1 MWEVLLLKPADGKH
15 VITIH
20 IIGQN
25 LVTQPWLTVRAM
37 GNATWVSRKMGKQT
51 QWRTRSLCC
60 ILLNQ
65 FPSSFPTP
73 CLLQR
78 TKIIAV
84 LGCTQPLPQTSMLQV
99 FFYIKL
105 EAPCMKFMQEQAL
118 TTPVASQHHPSP
130 TGYSRRWF
138 QKVVPPS
145 GPVSYQ
151 LFIIQ
156 DSLLPIYC
164 HMMLEICYQKQNTSL
179 TNEFIYLHQ
188 TALQL
193 C

>member
-1 MWEVLLLKPADGKH
+1 MP
-15 VITIH
+15 
-20 IIGQN
+20 
-25 LVTQPWLTVRAM
+25 
-37 GNATWVSRKMGKQT
+37 
-51 QWRTRSLCC
+51 
-60 ILLNQ
+60 
-65 FPSSFPTP
+65 
-73 CLLQR
+73 
-78 TKIIAV
+78 
-84 LGCTQPLPQTSMLQV
+84 LGCPGRWENRLSGEQGVCAAYFLTSFLPLSPLHVFCRGRRSQLCWVAHSPSHRHLCSRY